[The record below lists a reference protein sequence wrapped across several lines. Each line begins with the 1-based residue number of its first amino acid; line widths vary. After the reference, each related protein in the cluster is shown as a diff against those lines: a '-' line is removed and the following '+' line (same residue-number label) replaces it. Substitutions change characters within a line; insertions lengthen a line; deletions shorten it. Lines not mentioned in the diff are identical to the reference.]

1 MIGSSQVRPLVRTL
15 TKGKNEIEFN
25 YLVGTVYGKPSSE
38 LRPIHRAIV
47 EAELDENGFR
57 RRPGGST
64 IFVR

>member
-15 TKGKNEIEFN
+15 TKGKNEIDFN
-25 YLVGTVYGKPSSE
+25 ILVKKIHGQFPSD
-38 LRPIHRAIV
+38 LRPIQRAIV

-57 RRPGGST
+57 RRLGGST